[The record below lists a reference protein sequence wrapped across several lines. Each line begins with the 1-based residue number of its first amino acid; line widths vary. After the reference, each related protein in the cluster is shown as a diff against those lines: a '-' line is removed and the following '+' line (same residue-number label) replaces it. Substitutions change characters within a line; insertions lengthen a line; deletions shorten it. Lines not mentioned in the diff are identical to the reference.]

1 LKFRSNANAYLAEN
15 RLSAMSVSFLILS
28 AFISAM
34 FNVAPT
40 FNFADEQ
47 QILNLQR
54 QSYEIEQDRQ
64 FWESGNPLV
73 VPFCQRLHTAE
84 CGPLRC
90 SSRCCSGKYSFR
102 ELEEFEARLLSPGQ
116 PNETKERLRIDVNE
130 TDTRAGIQNYS
141 QMFGIEGGNKNGAT
155 LREVFSIRSRGE
167 RGEQRGNSLF
177 GDRGIIS
184 QTWKYLRLALNRS
197 ADLIQMLMAAVTQ
210 LFARN
215 RQLEAQ
221 RAELIQEF
229 NTRLF
234 NQSQEFRAQLN
245 AKEMEKV
252 QAEAHAFQ
260 AHEYAKRAGL
270 IVRSMSGEKPSK
282 LMQRMKYAL
291 KSGMLM

>member
-1 LKFRSNANAYLAEN
+1 
-15 RLSAMSVSFLILS
+15 
-28 AFISAM
+28 
-34 FNVAPT
+34 
-40 FNFADEQ
+40 
-47 QILNLQR
+47 
-54 QSYEIEQDRQ
+54 
-64 FWESGNPLV
+64 
-73 VPFCQRLHTAE
+73 
-84 CGPLRC
+84 
-90 SSRCCSGKYSFR
+90 
-102 ELEEFEARLLSPGQ
+102 
-116 PNETKERLRIDVNE
+116 
-130 TDTRAGIQNYS
+130 
-141 QMFGIEGGNKNGAT
+141 MFGYCA
-155 LREVFSIRSRGE
+155 
-167 RGEQRGNSLF
+167 
-177 GDRGIIS
+177 IIS
-184 QTWKYLRLALNRS
+184 QTRKDLILALNRS
-197 ADLIQMLMAAVTQ
+197 ADLIQMLLAAVTQ